1 MKHFHLL
8 PWIIVALLILAAFIL
23 RFVLW
28 GYSFSALVCCCLAGI
43 IAFYEITGMLLPAYP
58 AVVPI
63 LRRIF
68 TGCLAV
74 GIAVVTVTEGIIIK
88 ASFGSPE
95 EPIEYLVVLGAK
107 VRTTGPSASL
117 WDRIYG
123 AYDYLS
129 QHPDVI
135 AVVSGGK
142 GDDEPMAEATAMW
155 EKLVE
160 LGIAPD
166 RIWIEDK
173 ATSTWENLHLSL
185 DLIEEKTGSRPT
197 KIGVLSSE
205 YHLYRASLFTKAC
218 GVEFV
223 GIPAKT
229 SNVSQLINHF
239 MREVAG
245 VWHYWLLGNQYKTL

>member
-8 PWIIVALLILAAFIL
+8 PWVIVALLILAAFIL

-74 GIAVVTVTEGIIIK
+74 GIAVVTVTEGIIIN

-107 VRTTGPSASL
+107 VRATGPSASL

-185 DLIEEKTGSRPT
+185 DLIEEKTGSRPA

-245 VWHYWLLGNQYKTL
+245 VWHYWLLGNQYKSL

>member
-8 PWIIVALLILAAFIL
+8 PWVIVALLILAAFIL

-43 IAFYEITGMLLPAYP
+43 IAFYEITGMLLPVYP

-74 GIAVVTVTEGIIIK
+74 GIAVVTVTEGIIIR

-107 VRTTGPSASL
+107 VRATGPSASL

-142 GDDEPMAEATAMW
+142 GEDEPMAEATAMW

-173 ATSTWENLHLSL
+173 ATSTWENL
-185 DLIEEKTGSRPT
+185 P
-197 KIGVLSSE
+197 
-205 YHLYRASLFTKAC
+205 
-218 GVEFV
+218 
-223 GIPAKT
+223 
-229 SNVSQLINHF
+229 QHF
-239 MREVAG
+239 YLR
-245 VWHYWLLGNQYKTL
+245 QQ

>member
-8 PWIIVALLILAAFIL
+8 PWVIVALLILAAFIL

-43 IAFYEITGMLLPAYP
+43 IAFYEITGMLLPVYP

-123 AYDYLS
+123 AYDYLTE
-129 QHPDVI
+129 HPDVDFVQLQI
-135 AVVSGGK
+135 NYA
-142 GDDEPMAEATAMW
+142 D
-155 EKLVE
+155 
-160 LGIAPD
+160 
-166 RIWIEDK
+166 
-173 ATSTWENLHLSL
+173 WENPAVQ
-185 DLIEEKTGSRPT
+185 SRAN
-197 KIGVLSSE
+197 
-205 YHLYRASLFTKAC
+205 Y
-218 GVEFV
+218 
-223 GIPAKT
+223 
-229 SNVSQLINHF
+229 
-239 MREVAG
+239 EVARRHG
-245 VWHYWLLGNQYKTL
+245 KQVVIMEPVKGGR